1 NPRLVPSLA
10 GCPRLP
16 PTATSV
22 SLPPAIS
29 CPAASIPRRREGGA
43 VRPKGRAQSLSCP
56 ARNTSG
62 RRMLAE
68 SWINLLLES
77 LLTGNNVLGMKNQQR
92 TASGRFQLGRDCRRQ
107 PIGQGVRLIAA
118 PISRNDA

>member
-29 CPAASIPRRREGGA
+29 CPAASIPPRRDGGA
-43 VRPKGRAQSLSCP
+43 ARPKGRAQSLSCP

-68 SWINLLLES
+68 SWINHLLES
-77 LLTGNNVLGMKNQQR
+77 LLTKNNAFGTQHQQR
-92 TASGRFQLGRDCRRQ
+92 AGRHQRACSGPL
-107 PIGQGVRLIAA
+107 QGVFNLSAMAVAKRSARA
-118 PISRNDA
+118 SS